1 LTNTREAR
9 RETWT
14 PGHFEVQDN
23 PTISEGFLS
32 PAEARSRKSAGSLPA
47 VCRES
52 GSPGLR
58 FKQVHP
64 TEPIY
69 SVRISR
75 NYRALGVREDDA
87 MIWFWIGSHADY
99 DDLISRM

>member
-1 LTNTREAR
+1 LRSRTTRRFRKAFSRLPKPVQERAREAYR
-9 RETWT
+9 RFVE
-14 PGHFEVQDN
+14 N
-23 PTISEGFLS
+23 PDH
-32 PAEARSRKSAGSLPA
+32 
-47 VCRES
+47 
-52 GSPGLR
+52 PGLR

-69 SVRISR
+69 SVRIGR

>member
-1 LTNTREAR
+1 LRSRTTRRFRKAFSRLPEPVKQRAREAYR
-9 RETWT
+9 RFAE
-14 PGHFEVQDN
+14 N
-23 PTISEGFLS
+23 PDH
-32 PAEARSRKSAGSLPA
+32 
-47 VCRES
+47 
-52 GSPGLR
+52 PGLR
-58 FKQVHP
+58 FKRVYP

-75 NYRALGVREDDA
+75 DYRAVGVREDDT